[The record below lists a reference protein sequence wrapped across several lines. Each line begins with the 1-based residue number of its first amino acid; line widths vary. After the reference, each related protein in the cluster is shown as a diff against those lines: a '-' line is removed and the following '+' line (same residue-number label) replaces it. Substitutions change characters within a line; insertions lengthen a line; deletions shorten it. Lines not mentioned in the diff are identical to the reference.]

1 MRPCDLGAAAERNL
15 PLFCPRYFPARSAPL
30 PASKL
35 AFAAKGC
42 DSDICSQG
50 HPLEMLG
57 AAHSPSLLTANRAID
72 TLRKAGAEL
81 GKASPKQKP
90 LGVLLN

>member
-1 MRPCDLGAAAERNL
+1 
-15 PLFCPRYFPARSAPL
+15 
-30 PASKL
+30 
-35 AFAAKGC
+35 
-42 DSDICSQG
+42 
-50 HPLEMLG
+50 MLG
-57 AAHSPSLLTANRAID
+57 AEHSPSLLTANRAID